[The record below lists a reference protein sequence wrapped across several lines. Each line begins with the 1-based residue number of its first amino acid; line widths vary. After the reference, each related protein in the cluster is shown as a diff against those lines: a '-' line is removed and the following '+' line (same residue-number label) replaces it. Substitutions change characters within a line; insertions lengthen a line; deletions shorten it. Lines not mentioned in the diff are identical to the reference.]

1 MLARH
6 LTDADHPDRVWGHR
20 LVVEGCIHEGTGAWW
35 RSLVV
40 FGCHRIMCLQKG
52 LWAAKRLTYKLMMVI
67 VFAHEKKNKK
77 FSHQQPPLIVHK
89 SSLLVLVSAQQ
100 LSDTAETE
108 KH

>member
-67 VFAHEKKNKK
+67 VFAHEKKINK
-77 FSHQQPPLIVHK
+77 
-89 SSLLVLVSAQQ
+89 
-100 LSDTAETE
+100 
-108 KH
+108 